1 MRNASL
7 AFGFLTRNSNLG
19 ELCILHIQKRW
30 ETLFRGIVK
39 KYTGDLILRT
49 KFGKIYMKE
58 KLAQNMEIQFH
69 LWNVYSKHKE
79 ALVDFFV

>member
-7 AFGFLTRNSNLG
+7 AFGFLTQNSNLG
-19 ELCILHIQKRW
+19 ELCILHIYKRW

-39 KYTGDLILRT
+39 KYTGDLILRS
-49 KFGKIYMKE
+49 KFGKIHMKE

-69 LWNVYSKHKE
+69 LWNVYSKE